1 MNEDVEIPDNIPLE
15 LCDYILLYIP
25 TQRCVLCY
33 KHFKTSCYSNYPLCS
48 FQCKIKNYMA
58 IFYNLCMSIVIS
70 TICLILYF
78 RLLIYMLFKM
88 LCFIIYW
95 LIHMF

>member
-33 KHFKTSCYSNYPLCS
+33 KHFKTSCYSN
-48 FQCKIKNYMA
+48 
-58 IFYNLCMSIVIS
+58 
-70 TICLILYF
+70 
-78 RLLIYMLFKM
+78 
-88 LCFIIYW
+88 
-95 LIHMF
+95 